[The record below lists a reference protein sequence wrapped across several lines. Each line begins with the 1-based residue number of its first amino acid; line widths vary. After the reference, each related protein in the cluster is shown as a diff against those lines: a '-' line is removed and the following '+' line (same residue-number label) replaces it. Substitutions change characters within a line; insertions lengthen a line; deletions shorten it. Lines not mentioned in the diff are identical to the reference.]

1 MIVRLA
7 QQVPHAV
14 LVQRPRP
21 RADRRTT
28 AHRVLLHLATPALP
42 VLLVAIRLV
51 RPTQTSVCCA
61 HQVITALRE
70 QLNQRRPQLDT
81 TILCRV
87 SIHWTVSSCAHPSIT
102 APTKE

>member
-7 QQVPHAV
+7 QQVPHVV

-28 AHRVLLHLATPALP
+28 AHRVLPHLATHALP

-51 RPTQTSVCCA
+51 KPTQMSVCCA
-61 HQVITALRE
+61 HQVISALRE

-81 TILCRV
+81 TILYRV
-87 SIHWTVSSCAHPSIT
+87 SIQWTVSSCAHLSIT